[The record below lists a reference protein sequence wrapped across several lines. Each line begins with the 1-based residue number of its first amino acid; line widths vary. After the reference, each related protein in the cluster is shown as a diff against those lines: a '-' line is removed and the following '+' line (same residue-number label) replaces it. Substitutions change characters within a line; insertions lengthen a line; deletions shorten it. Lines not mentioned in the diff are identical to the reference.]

1 MIGLGVF
8 GAFLPAVLRRLH
20 GNALAS
26 VIAFGVIVLVT
37 LFVDRMMRLRVERQA
52 AELEFEG

>member
-26 VIAFGVIVLVT
+26 VNAFGVIVLVT